1 MKGGGKPKERPPT
14 PARLPLYTEARAAG
28 PDLAVRGNAFE
39 GHVGLWWDKFCDVW
53 KENWSGPDEQVV
65 REAGGGRAEITRPGK
80 LEWML
85 GLLHRRQ
92 ANRRVATTA
101 DLAAS
106 LELGEPARLDEAHAR
121 RTELFEAAGARTVDL
136 ELAAPFVTGTGLE
149 HPTENGF
156 VFHHTLAVP
165 CIPASSLKGLVR
177 AFAEQWAG
185 IGAGETKRI
194 FGPRAEGQA
203 LVVGSVVFFDALP
216 LGPVRL
222 SVEVTTPHYQPWYQ
236 ADDPAARPPA
246 DWYDPVPI
254 PFLVL
259 APGARF
265 RFAVAPR
272 RPGEEQDRADA
283 DAAFGWLRDALS
295 LLGAGAKTAL
305 GFGRFEA
312 PGERAKRDAELREQ
326 ARAAADARPKA
337 AVAPATAPAAPSGVA
352 ERTLGPARDFPVGTR
367 VEHAGE
373 EGVVVGYEGEMLVVD
388 FDGEREPVDPGDVRR
403 LS

>member
-1 MKGGGKPKERPPT
+1 MNGGREKQERPET
-14 PARLPLYTEARAAG
+14 PARLPLYAEARAAG
-28 PDLAVRGNAFE
+28 PELAVRGNAFA
-39 GHVGLWWDKFCDVW
+39 GHAGLWWDKFCDVW
-53 KENWSGPDEQVV
+53 TEDWSGPDEQVV
-65 REAGGGRAEITRPGK
+65 REAGGGQAKTIRPGK

-92 ANRRVATTA
+92 ANRRVSTSAGIAA
-101 DLAAS
+101 D
-106 LELGEPARLDEAHAR
+106 LELGEPARLGEAHAR
-121 RTELFEAAGARTVDL
+121 RAGLFAAVDARTVDL
-136 ELAAPFVTGTGLE
+136 ELTTPFVTGTGLE

-165 CIPASSLKGLVR
+165 CIPASSLEGLVR
-177 AFAEQWAG
+177 AFAMQREG
-185 IGAGETKRI
+185 VGAEEAKRV

-203 LVVGSVVFFDALP
+203 LAVGSVVFFDALP

-246 DWYDPVPI
+246 DWYDPVPV

-272 RPGEEQDRADA
+272 RRDDAQDRADA
-283 DAAFGWLRDALS
+283 DRASGWLGEALA
-295 LLGAGAKTAL
+295 LVGAGAKTAL

-312 PGERAKRDAELREQ
+312 PGERAQRDAELRRQ
-326 ARAAADARPKA
+326 AQAAAAPPK
-337 AVAPATAPAAPSGVA
+337 VAAPPAGTAGGVA
-352 ERTLGPARDFPVGTR
+352 ARTLGPARDFPVGTR
-367 VEHAGE
+367 VEVAGA
-373 EGVVVGYEGEMLVVD
+373 EGVVVGHEGDMLIVD
-388 FDGEREPVDPGDVRR
+388 FDGEREPVDPRSVRR